1 MTVHAFVALASRSL
15 RLALLVAQL
24 RESKED
30 LTAAMRPRT
39 TIDIAIGAVMAQ
51 NRTKAEAFKILVR
64 ASNSRNITLKDLA
77 AQVIDSISGEQR
89 VTTHFDD

>member
-1 MTVHAFVALASRSL
+1 M
-15 RLALLVAQL
+15 AQL

-30 LTAAMRPRT
+30 LTAAMRSRT

-51 NRTKAEAFKILVR
+51 NRRTKAEAFKILVR
-64 ASNSRNITLKDLA
+64 ASNSPNIKLKDLA